1 MDGRHYLDRAG
12 DTVIQMNTRYWQR
25 LAAQG
30 VQTSSDP
37 PAFTNYTK
45 STLKVTTKKGWLISP

>member
-12 DTVIQMNTRYWQR
+12 ETVIQMNTRYLTEAGTTR
-25 LAAQG
+25 SANIFRS
-30 VQTSSDP
+30 TR
-37 PAFTNYTK
+37 TNYTK